1 MLSLHYEGFGEE
13 ARKRG
18 CIAARCLV
26 VATLCMA
33 GSGCREASEETGRS
47 GVGVDSSTVWVTDSA
62 GAEIVRISDLHALDL
77 PELPR
82 RLVYSTAADLELYH
96 VSGAVFLPDSSL
108 AIADRGSSQ
117 VILLDRHGSARE
129 RVGREGEGPG
139 EYEDIEWIGVGADGN
154 LSVYDGG
161 LGRFTFLEPSGRVT
175 GVLRFDMTHAIAPLV
190 HLAGGEFL
198 AVLETRPF
206 RPLGFQRGPLFLVIG
221 DQSGAV
227 VDTLGRWAGKE
238 RFVTPGRMIR
248 VGFAATALYAGRSS
262 HAAVATTDSL
272 DVTLYEGTEPLTRI
286 RGGHSPREV
295 TSREKEDWV
304 ELALD
309 IYPEA
314 MRPARREVLAQ
325 SKVRDT
331 YPAFGALK
339 VDADGGIWIGGYAR
353 LEDVERRWTV
363 FGPDG
368 TPLGMLNLPVY
379 RPERLKI
386 GQGTSTG
393 WGVVELESTIPSAW
407 HELLDV
413 AGGLLAV
420 LRTGKLG
427 EEFIEVYEVEVPR

>member
-1 MLSLHYEGFGEE
+1 MLSLQCERFSEE
-13 ARKRG
+13 ARRG
-18 CIAARCLV
+18 CIATRRLV
-26 VATLCMA
+26 VATLIIA
-33 GSGCREASEETGRS
+33 GFGCGDASQETGRS

-62 GAEIVRISDLHALDL
+62 GVEIVRISDLHALDL
-77 PELPR
+77 PELNT

-96 VSGAVFLPDSSL
+96 VAGAVFLPDSSL

-117 VILLDRHGSARE
+117 VILLDRQGSVRE
-129 RVGREGEGPG
+129 RQGREGEGPG
-139 EYEDIEWIGVGADGN
+139 EYEDLEWIGVGAGGN

-175 GVLRFDMTHAIAPLV
+175 GVQRFDMTHAIAPLV
-190 HLAGGEFL
+190 HLADGEFL

-206 RPLGFQRGPLFLVIG
+206 RPLGFQRGPLFLVVG
-221 DQSGAV
+221 DESGAV
-227 VDTLGRWAGKE
+227 VDTVGRWDGKE
-238 RFVTPGRMIR
+238 RFVTPDRMIM
-248 VGFAATALYAGRSS
+248 VGFAATALYAGRGTHS
-262 HAAVATTDSL
+262 VLATTDSL

-295 TSREKEDWV
+295 TSREKEAWT

-314 MRPARREVLAQ
+314 MRPAQREVLEQ

-331 YPAFGALK
+331 YPTFGALK

-363 FGPDG
+363 LGPDG

-379 RPERLKI
+379 RPELLKI
-386 GQGTSTG
+386 GGGTVTG
-393 WGVVELESTIPSAW
+393 WGVIELESTIPSAR

-413 AGGLLAV
+413 TGGLLAV
-420 LRTGKLG
+420 LRTGELG

>member
-1 MLSLHYEGFGEE
+1 MLSLHCKQLNE
-13 ARKRG
+13 AARRG
-18 CIAARCLV
+18 RIAARCLI
-26 VATLCMA
+26 VATLSIA
-33 GSGCREASEETGRS
+33 GFGCGEASHGPGRS
-47 GVGVDSSTVWVTDSA
+47 GSGVDSSTVSVSDSA
-62 GAEIVRISDLHALDL
+62 GVEIVRISDLHALDL
-77 PELPR
+77 PELNR
-82 RLVYSTAADLELYH
+82 QLLYSTAADLELYH
-96 VSGAVFLPDSSL
+96 VAGAVFLPDSSL
-108 AIADRGSSQ
+108 AIADKGSSQ
-117 VILLDRHGSARE
+117 VILLAQDGSVRE

-139 EYEDIEWIGVGADGN
+139 EYEDIEWIGVGAGGN

-175 GVLRFDMTHAIAPLV
+175 GVQRFDMTHAIAPLV

-238 RFVTPGRMIR
+238 RYVTPDRMIQI
-248 VGFAATALYAGRSS
+248 GFAATALYAGRGS
-262 HAAVATTDSL
+262 HAVLATTDSL
-272 DVTLYEGTEPLTRI
+272 DVTLFEGTEPLARI
-286 RGGHSPREV
+286 RGGHSPRRV
-295 TSREKEDWV
+295 TSREKEAWT
-304 ELALD
+304 ELVLD
-309 IYPEA
+309 MYREEV
-314 MRPARREVLAQ
+314 RPAQREVLEQ
-325 SKVRDT
+325 STVRDT

-363 FGPDG
+363 LRLDG

-379 RPERLKI
+379 RPELLKI
-386 GQGTSTG
+386 RGGTITG
-393 WGVVELESTIPSAW
+393 WALVELESTIPSAS

-413 AGGLLAV
+413 SGGLIAV
-420 LRTGKLG
+420 LRTGELG

>member
-1 MLSLHYEGFGEE
+1 MLSLHCERLSE
-13 ARKRG
+13 AAQRG
-18 CIAARCLV
+18 CIGARCLI
-26 VATLCMA
+26 VAALSIA
-33 GSGCREASEETGRS
+33 GFGCGEASQGTGRS
-47 GVGVDSSTVWVTDSA
+47 GIGVDSSTVSVTDSA
-62 GAEIVRISDLHALDL
+62 GVEIVRISDLNALDL
-77 PELPR
+77 PELNM
-82 RLVYSTAADLELYH
+82 RLLYSTAADLELYH
-96 VSGAVFLPDSSL
+96 VAGAVFLPDSSL
-108 AIADRGSSQ
+108 VIADKGSSQ
-117 VILLDRHGSARE
+117 VILLDRRGSVRE
-129 RVGREGEGPG
+129 RLGREGEGPG
-139 EYEDIEWIGVGADGN
+139 EYVDIDWIGVDAGGN
-154 LSVYDGG
+154 LSVYDRG
-161 LGRFTFLEPSGRVT
+161 LGRFTFLDALGRVT
-175 GVLRFDMTHAIAPLV
+175 GVQRFDMTHAIAPLV

-206 RPLGFQRGPLFLVIG
+206 RPLGLQRGPLFLVIG
-221 DQSGAV
+221 DQSGVV

-238 RFVTPGRMIR
+238 RHVTPDRMLR
-248 VGFAATALYAGRSS
+248 VGFAATALYAGRGTHS
-262 HAAVATTDSL
+262 VLATTDSL

-295 TSREKEDWV
+295 TSREKEAWT

-309 IYPEA
+309 MYPEA
-314 MRPARREVLAQ
+314 VRPAQREVLEQ

-339 VDADGGIWIGGYAR
+339 VDADGVIWIGGYAT

-363 FGPDG
+363 LRSDG

-379 RPERLKI
+379 RPELLKI
-386 GQGTSTG
+386 RGGTITG

-420 LRTGKLG
+420 LRTGELG